1 MLLLLQ
7 VESVK
12 RVLVVLGKMC
22 EVDFCPLL
30 VDLVALLS
38 NLLPEAAVYTAV
50 YHMYGLVVI
59 NSISGSLIVTRIR
72 LGISMYGSAAAR
84 GCRLHRRLPHVG
96 L

>member
-1 MLLLLQ
+1 M
-7 VESVK
+7 K

-50 YHMYGLVVI
+50 YHM
-59 NSISGSLIVTRIR
+59 
-72 LGISMYGSAAAR
+72 
-84 GCRLHRRLPHVG
+84 
-96 L
+96 